1 MNELIPF
8 IFEDKPV
15 RAVVIDGADYWV
27 GRDVARALG
36 YQNESQA
43 LGDHCKGVSKRYP
56 IVDAMGRTQEVRVI
70 GEPDVFRLITASRLP
85 EAVRFEKWLFE
96 EVLPQIR
103 RTGAYVPEGMVMVRE
118 ETINR
123 MAARI
128 DEQGEFIGQIKTIL
142 ASLFPSA
149 PGQSF
154 DRDLKFLM
162 GGLPAALK
170 EAVHLRK
177 ENALYRQI
185 DRLQEQLAK
194 KGAPLSE
201 NEKEQIK
208 RSANLFSVSQIA
220 RIVGRSPST
229 VRRVIVE
236 FFSDEGKGGAA

>member
-15 RAVVIDGADYWV
+15 RAVVIDGADYWI
-27 GRDVARALG
+27 GRDVARVLG
-36 YQNESQA
+36 YRNERDA
-43 LGDHCKGVSKRYP
+43 LNKHCKGVAKRYP
-56 IVDAMGRTQEVRVI
+56 LETQGGVQEVRVI

-236 FFSDEGKGGAA
+236 FFSDEGKGGAV